1 MTGKAPAFRD
11 REAWLAVIDMQHV
24 FGERDSD
31 WFAPRFAETIDP
43 IRRLVRAF
51 TPRVTFTR
59 FVAPEHP
66 AGAWAD
72 YYERWPFA
80 RQPAGSRMYA
90 LVDAFAADAGPTLD
104 ATTFG
109 KWTPELAERVGG
121 GGRLILAGVSTDC
134 CVLSTALAAADAG
147 VEVVVAADAC
157 AGADDASHVRALDLM
172 RLYEPLI
179 RVLTVSQILA
189 GHPRR

>member
-1 MTGKAPAFRD
+1 MMAGAPAFRD
-11 REAWLAVIDMQHV
+11 REPWLAVIDMQRV
-24 FGERDSD
+24 FGEPDSD
-31 WFAPRFAETIDP
+31 WFAPRFAETVEP

-51 TPRVTFTR
+51 APRVTFTR
-59 FVAPEHP
+59 FVAPETP

-80 RQPAGSRMYA
+80 LQPPGSRAYG

-109 KWTPELAERVGG
+109 KWTPELAARVGQD
-121 GGRLILAGVSTDC
+121 GRLILAGVSTDC
-134 CVLSTALAAADAG
+134 CVISTALAAADAG

-157 AGADDASHVRALDLM
+157 AGADDASHARALDLM

-189 GHPRR
+189 GHP

>member
-1 MTGKAPAFRD
+1 MTAEAPAFRD
-11 REAWLAVIDMQHV
+11 REPWLAVIDMQRV
-24 FGERDSD
+24 FGEPDSD
-31 WFAPRFAETIDP
+31 WFAPRFAETVDP

-51 TPRVTFTR
+51 GPRVTFTR
-59 FVAPEHP
+59 FVAPETP
-66 AGAWAD
+66 SGVWAD

-80 RQPAGSRMYA
+80 RQPPDSRAYG
-90 LVDAFAADAGPTLD
+90 LVDEFAADAGPTLD

-109 KWTPELAERVGG
+109 KWTPELAARVGG
-121 GGRLILAGVSTDC
+121 DGRLILAGVSTDC

-147 VEVVVAADAC
+147 AEVVVAADAC
-157 AGADDASHVRALDLM
+157 AGADDAGHARALDLM

-189 GHPRR
+189 GHPGR